1 MRYRKNGKRPLIAF
15 VIFVFTSL
23 LLTVTALYQFHQ
35 AYSKQTLHTQL
46 SAWALAQMELE
57 TLEFRNELA
66 LYLANESNQ
75 SQSLLLTYDILWS
88 RYDTFLTSQETAAMR
103 RAFNA
108 QSIVERAFQLIQRH
122 EQAVLNSDLSQ
133 LQTLL
138 NEIDIVLPQ
147 IRNLMVNNFTGPAAI
162 EQRAFLDQKIQVIY
176 AAMFILTLVLIFFA
190 YRLYR
195 NSSKQQA
202 LAWQDRL
209 TGLPNRN
216 YLLDCLYRAA
226 QKNRIHT
233 LLLIDIRRFKDIND
247 LMGYEQGDTA
257 LVKIATQLNSICLP
271 YGYPCARISSNE
283 FAVLAYSD
291 GRHLSFFTQPLCDSL
306 RHAIDSVYPDH
317 RLSLAIG
324 ISKSL
329 DIETQSIRNHWQ
341 SANQLLNNADLALM
355 RAKQAP
361 VTKDNINT
369 FKTEYEQQAQQRRK
383 LRDELKIHLS
393 DPYQEELYVVF
404 QPIVSADPNRLG
416 CEALV
421 RWHHPEYGPINPEL
435 IVTVAEESGLG
446 QRLGTWILQQVHQ
459 ALNTEWQS
467 ISSHIDIAVNLSD
480 SFFNESLIADV
491 ITIFAKHPE
500 QRKQLVF
507 EVTETMTID
516 DMGRFSLLMN
526 QLRDVGIRIALDD
539 FGTGWSSMAVLN
551 HLSFDKVKVDR
562 SFVTGMANTTKQ
574 QVLVDTICYMAHQL
588 GIHVVAEGVETRE
601 QLISLQ
607 QMGVDEFQGYF
618 FAKPLSAIDFYAFC
632 IDHLNQKNILLSKG

>member
-1 MRYRKNGKRPLIAF
+1 MVKRPLIAF

-108 QSIVERAFQLIQRH
+108 QPIVERAFQLIQRH

-574 QVLVDTICYMAHQL
+574 QVLVDTICHMAHQL

-601 QLISLQ
+601 QLINLQ

>member
-1 MRYRKNGKRPLIAF
+1 MVKRPLIAF
-15 VIFVFTSL
+15 VMFVFTAL
-23 LLTVTALYQFHQ
+23 LLTATALYQFHQ
-35 AYSKQTLHTQL
+35 AYTKQTLHTQL

-57 TLEFRNELA
+57 TLEFRNDLA
-66 LYLANESNQ
+66 LYLVEDS
-75 SQSLLLTYDILWS
+75 SPRRSLLLTYDILWS
-88 RYDTFLTSQETAAMR
+88 RYDTFLSSRETAAMR

-108 QSIVERAFQLIQRH
+108 QPIVERAFRLIQRH
-122 EQAVLNSDLSQ
+122 EQAVLNGDRER
-133 LQTLL
+133 LQNLL

-147 IRNLMVNNFTGPAAI
+147 IRNLMVNNFTGPASI
-162 EQRAFLDQKIQVIY
+162 EQRAFLDEKIKVMY

-190 YRLYR
+190 FRLYR
-195 NSSKQQA
+195 NSSKQQE

-216 YLLDCLYRAA
+216 YLLDCLYKAV
-226 QKNRIHT
+226 QQNRIHT

-247 LMGYEQGDTA
+247 LMGYEQGDKA
-257 LVKIATQLNSICLP
+257 LTKLASQLNSICLP
-271 YGYPCARISSNE
+271 YGYPCARVSSNE

-306 RHAIDSVYPDH
+306 RRAIDSIYPGH

-324 ISKSL
+324 IAKSL
-329 DIETQSIRNHWQ
+329 DVDAHSGNSHWQ
-341 SANQLLNNADLALM
+341 LANELLNNADLALM

-361 VTKDNINT
+361 VTKDSIDT
-369 FKTEYEQQAQQRRK
+369 FKTEYEQEAQQRRR
-383 LRDELKIHLS
+383 LRDELKAHLI
-393 DPYQEELYVVF
+393 DPYQDALYVAF

-435 IVTVAEESGLG
+435 IVNVAEESGLG
-446 QRLGTWILQQVHQ
+446 QRLGTWILQQVHL

-467 ISSHIDIAVNLSD
+467 INTHIDIAVNLSD

-500 QRKQLVF
+500 QRKQLIF

-516 DMGRFSLLMN
+516 DIGRFSLLMN

-562 SFVTGMANTTKQ
+562 SFVTGMADITRQ
-574 QVLVDTICYMAHQL
+574 QVLVDTICHMAHQL

-601 QLISLQ
+601 QLTSLQ

-632 IDHLNQKNILLSKG
+632 IDYLNQKNVLLSK